1 MHQCEFGAP
10 TKHLYIIYFLVF
22 VRSFFSYTQI
32 KFPGERYAAAGATH
46 DKASG
51 GGGFTL
57 LEFLDA
63 NFDHASGNIFMVGRP
78 NFPEPSMDAAYDFV
92 PVGLARRV
100 VRRLNSAPLPA
111 ALWVCHSSKAW
122 AIVAAEFRAVATVGD
137 TYGINSNGVWGL
149 IATLVDRR
157 RRGGSRRATAA
168 STTENNDGSEDGSL
182 SLPPRD
188 KYGPEWWESTLR
200 IIVYDAA
207 AETAA
212 YGLERALA
220 VPDEERGPFERDM
233 MVTAVLYLEAVLR
246 SYNGMWVGRACFCFV
261 PCFFIL
267 FRRISSRYR
276 VNSSR
281 KINVG
286 FSTACVSS

>member
-1 MHQCEFGAP
+1 MI
-10 TKHLYIIYFLVF
+10 KYFF
-22 VRSFFSYTQI
+22 VRSFFSHTQI
-32 KFPGERYAAAGATH
+32 EFPGERYAAAGATH

-51 GGGFTL
+51 GGFTL

-63 NFDHASGNIFMVGRP
+63 NFDRTAGNIFIVGRP

-100 VRRLNSAPLPA
+100 VRRLNSAPLST
-111 ALWVCHSSKAW
+111 ALWACHSSKAW
-122 AIVAAEFRAVATVGD
+122 ARVAAEFRAVTTVGD
-137 TYGINSNGVWGL
+137 TYDSSRTGIWGL
-149 IATLVDRR
+149 IATLGDRR
-157 RRGGSRRATAA
+157 RHHRRSRGGTAA

-220 VPDEERGPFERDM
+220 VPDEERGPFEREM

-246 SYNGMWVGRACFCFV
+246 SYNGTWVGRAYFCLSLS
-261 PCFFIL
+261 FI
-267 FRRISSRYR
+267 FSSDIFMFIQVNNQLASSLR
-276 VNSSR
+276 V
-281 KINVG
+281 
-286 FSTACVSS
+286 